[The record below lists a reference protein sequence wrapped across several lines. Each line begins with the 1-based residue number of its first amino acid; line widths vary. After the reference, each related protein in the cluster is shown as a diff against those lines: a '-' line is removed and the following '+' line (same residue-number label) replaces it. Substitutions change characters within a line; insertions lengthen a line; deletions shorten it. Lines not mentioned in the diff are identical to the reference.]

1 MLLSELPYFSGFET
15 VPPEYQTKLW
25 LDGLPWYYQ
34 NEQNLGKSVVIC
46 LHGFTA
52 TPYEVYPV
60 GKACLELGIDA
71 VAPLLPGHG
80 YSQFAEQKTEFPKMT
95 KEVMFEAVR
104 QEISQARKHYD
115 FVGIFGHSMGGAIAL
130 TMASEGLVD
139 ACTVTAPAIKL
150 PLRVEFLTGLLGWAN
165 ISFPRNY
172 DNFNN
177 PNYLFDNSKAGLAL
191 QRIALHSRQYLAQ
204 ITCPTLVVHS
214 HNDPLIDAMVV
225 KLIKEQVKG
234 IVEVAWFDESG
245 HVMTLDVKG
254 KEVSETI
261 AEFLANQIK

>member
-15 VPPEYQTKLW
+15 VPPKYQIKLW
-25 LDGLPWYYQ
+25 SDGLPWYYK
-34 NEQNLGKSVVIC
+34 NEQNQTNGVVIC

-52 TPYEVYPV
+52 TPYEIRPV
-60 GKACLELGIDA
+60 GKTCLERGIDA

-80 YSQFAEQKTEFPKMT
+80 YAQLAAQKTEFSKMT

-104 QEISQARKHYD
+104 QEISRARKHYE

-150 PLRVEFLTGLLGWAN
+150 PFRVEILTGLLGWAN
-165 ISFPRNY
+165 ISLPKNP

-191 QRIALHSRQYLAQ
+191 QRIALHSRQYLSQ

-214 HNDPLIDAMVV
+214 HNDPLIDAIVV
-225 KLIKEQVKG
+225 QWIKAQVKG
-234 IVEVAWFDESG
+234 TFEAVWFDESG

-254 KEVSETI
+254 KEVAETV
-261 AEFLANQIK
+261 AQFLAKQIK

>member
-1 MLLSELPYFSGFET
+1 MFFSELPYFSGFET
-15 VPPEYQTKLW
+15 VPVAYQKKLW
-25 LDGLPWYYQ
+25 LDGLPWYYK
-34 NEQNLGKSVVIC
+34 NEQNQGKAIVIC

-52 TPYEVYPV
+52 TPYEVRPV
-60 GKACLELGIDA
+60 GKACLQLGIDA

-80 YSQFAEQKTEFPKMT
+80 YSQLAEQKSEFPKIT

-104 QEISQARKHYD
+104 QEISLARKDYD

-165 ISFPRNY
+165 ISIPKNP

-177 PNYLFDNSKAGLAL
+177 PNYLFENSKAGLAL

-214 HNDPLIDAMVV
+214 HNDPLIDAIVV
-225 KLIKEQVKG
+225 QWIKEQVKG
-234 IVEVAWFDESG
+234 SFEASWFDESG
-245 HVMTLDVKG
+245 HVMTLDIKA
-254 KEVSETI
+254 KEVSATI
-261 AEFLANQIK
+261 AQFLANQIK

>member
-1 MLLSELPYFSGFET
+1 MLLSELPYFSALET
-15 VPPEYQTKLW
+15 VPPEYQKKLW
-25 LDGLPWYYQ
+25 SDGLPWYYQ
-34 NEQNLGKSVVIC
+34 NEKNQAKGVVIC

-52 TPYEVYPV
+52 TPYEVRPV

-80 YSQFAEQKTEFPKMT
+80 YCQFAEQQTEFPKMT

-104 QEISQARKHYD
+104 QEISRARKHYE

-150 PLRVEFLTGLLGWAN
+150 PLKAEVLTGLLGWAN
-165 ISFPRNY
+165 ISIPKNPE
-172 DNFNN
+172 NFNN
-177 PNYLFDNSKAGLAL
+177 PNYLFENLKAGLAL
-191 QRIALHSRQYLAQ
+191 QRIALHSRQYLSQ

-214 HNDPLIDAMVV
+214 HNDPLINAIVV
-225 KLIKEQVKG
+225 QWIKEQVKAS
-234 IVEVAWFDESG
+234 VEVAWFDESG

-261 AEFLANQIK
+261 AQFLANHIK